1 MAKGPSQAQ
10 QQLQAFTNRKQ
21 FSQPPITPAR
31 PGQFGPKPGGK
42 KAQKAVQP
50 TTPAQ
55 APAPANPL
63 ASAPT
68 PGPVPAPLQM
78 PQAALT
84 PAQVQG
90 KQAQQALTT
99 AAKVAKPAAQAGQ
112 QAAKTVSIN
121 QAQLNTATQRLQ
133 AGPTPRQQARELQ
146 EAQNIAHQV
155 SQSAQGTANALTSWL
170 ATLPTPGGIALM
182 LFIIMVFVWAIV
194 PVNNGLTRAQLFYLT
209 LTGKTALNPFADT
222 SRSVSG
228 YSFGASPGIVELAS
242 VIAGTPGGSFSPSNF
257 NIGGLGSGI
266 TSGVGGG
273 STGGV
278 GGGVTG
284 APGTGGPQ
292 PATAFALPNFD
303 FAPGL
308 GPQAM

>member
-10 QQLQAFTNRKQ
+10 QQLSAFTNRKK

-42 KAQKAVQP
+42 KPAQP

-84 PAQVQG
+84 PAQAQG
-90 KQAQQALTT
+90 KQAQQALTVAT
-99 AAKVAKPAAQAGQ
+99 KVAKPAAQAGQ
-112 QAAKTVSIN
+112 QAAKTVSGN
-121 QAQLNTATQRLQ
+121 QAQLNTATRRLQ
-133 AGPTPRQQARELQ
+133 AGPTPRQQAREFQ
-146 EAQNIAHQV
+146 EAQNIALQV
-155 SQSAQGTANALTSWL
+155 SHSAQGTANALTSWL
-170 ATLPTPGGIALM
+170 AALPTPGGIALM
-182 LFIIMVFVWAIV
+182 LFIILVFVWAIV

-222 SRSVSG
+222 SKSVSG
-228 YSFGASPGIVELAS
+228 YSFGASPGTVELAS

-257 NIGGLGSGI
+257 NIGGLNGGV

-284 APGTGGPQ
+284 APTPRTGGPQ